1 MRRIWD
7 DAVRALGGAPDL
19 GDLMERYSE
28 PHRAYHNT
36 FHVAS
41 VVRDSWALADGF
53 AFTGEERAIL
63 TLAACAHDVIYDGKP
78 GEDERASAAWAR
90 ERLTGLEE
98 EHIARVESLVLA
110 TITHSSEDPLAHV
123 LLDADLAILGSEPA
137 HYERYRQAVR
147 REYAQYDDE
156 TWRAGRA
163 KVLRSL
169 LDRDDLYVTEPARQ
183 LWDAAA
189 RANLS
194 RELQSLER

>member
-7 DAVRALGGAPDL
+7 DAVRTLGGAPDA

-28 PHRAYHNT
+28 PHRSYHNT

-41 VVRDSWALADGF
+41 VVRDSWALADAY

-63 TLAACAHDVIYDGKP
+63 TLAACAHDVIYEGKP
-78 GEDERASAAWAR
+78 GDDERASAAWAR
-90 ERLTGLEE
+90 EHMAGVEE
-98 EHIARVESLVLA
+98 EHVARVESLVLA

-137 HYERYRQAVR
+137 HYERYSRAVR
-147 REYAQYDDE
+147 REYSQHDDAA
-156 TWRAGRA
+156 WRSGRTR
-163 KVLRSL
+163 VLKTL
-169 LDRDDLYVTEPARQ
+169 LDREDLFVTEPARQ

-189 RANLS
+189 RINLK
-194 RELQSLER
+194 RELQSLA